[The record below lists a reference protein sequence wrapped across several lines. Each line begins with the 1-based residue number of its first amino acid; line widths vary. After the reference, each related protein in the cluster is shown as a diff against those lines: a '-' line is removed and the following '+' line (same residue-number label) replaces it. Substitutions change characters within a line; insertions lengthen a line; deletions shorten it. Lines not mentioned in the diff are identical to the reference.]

1 MSDKKD
7 FKRVNSSDIQDK
19 GEPGLP
25 VKIPLSILRW
35 LAYSMIFA
43 GSLALWYPELVGWDG
58 LVGTCLI
65 LGHFASQLN
74 ALIKK

>member
-1 MSDKKD
+1 MSDKKEQ
-7 FKRVNSSDIQDK
+7 IEQK

-25 VKIPLSILRW
+25 VKIPVSIVRW
-35 LAYSMIFA
+35 LAYSVTFSGA
-43 GSLALWYPELVGWDG
+43 LAVWYPRFVGWDG